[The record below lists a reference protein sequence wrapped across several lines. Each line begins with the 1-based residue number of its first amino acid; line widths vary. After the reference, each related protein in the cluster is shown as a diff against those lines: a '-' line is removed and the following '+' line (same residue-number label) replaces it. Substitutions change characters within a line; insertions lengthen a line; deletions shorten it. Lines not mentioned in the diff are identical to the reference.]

1 MARTR
6 LPRSIRT
13 PVLVTVGALAV
24 VVFLVSFFTDPDP
37 DPDVDTTATPS
48 STTSAPATA
57 SSATEATAAPSPVP
71 AAEPGEQAAADLATL
86 AALPDTEWI
95 DDGSYAGQR
104 DELFGDAWSFDFDNN
119 GCDARNDMLAR
130 DLTSVALRG
139 TACTVLTGALLD
151 PYTGETIDFTRGV
164 STSSEVQIDHLLP
177 LKAVYATGGQ
187 QWTPEKRAA
196 IANDPINLLAVK
208 GSENGSKSDSLPS
221 DWLPG
226 FYPDVSDRHDSGQR
240 VVWDDLPSD
249 TSLQCWYVQQ
259 LLPVFV
265 AYELGVTLQ
274 DRVAMGTVLETC

>member
-24 VVFLVSFFTDPDP
+24 VVFLVSFFTEPDG
-37 DPDVDTTATPS
+37 DTTATPS
-48 STTSAPATA
+48 PATSATSAVPAPT
-57 SSATEATAAPSPVP
+57 SAEAVAPSP
-71 AAEPGEQAAADLATL
+71 AAAPEPGDEAAAALATL

-130 DLTSVALRG
+130 DLTAISLRG
-139 TACTVLTGALLD
+139 TECTVLTGALLD

-226 FYPDVSDRHDSGQR
+226 FYPDVSDRHDTGQR

-249 TSLQCWYVQQ
+249 TSLQCWYVQE

-274 DRVAMGTVLETC
+274 DRVAMSTVLETC

>member
-24 VVFLVSFFTDPDP
+24 VVFLVSFFTDPDG
-37 DPDVDTTATPS
+37 DTTATPS
-48 STTSAPATA
+48 PATSAT
-57 SSATEATAAPSPVP
+57 PSPAMP
-71 AAEPGEQAAADLATL
+71 AKPGDEAAADLATL

-104 DELFGDAWSFDFDNN
+104 DELFGNAWSFDFDNN

-130 DLTSVALRG
+130 DLTAISLRG
-139 TACTVLTGALLD
+139 TECTVLTGTLLD
-151 PYTGETIDFTRGV
+151 PYTGETIDFTRGI

-196 IANDPINLLAVK
+196 IANDPINLLAVM

-240 VVWDDLPSD
+240 VVWDDLPTD
-249 TSLQCWYVQQ
+249 TTLQCWYVQE

-274 DRVAMGTVLETC
+274 DRVAMSTVLETC